1 MEETGRGRPIGR
13 GIMLLKLIGNTLG
26 QRRYRLAD
34 GWLFVG

>member
-1 MEETGRGRPIGR
+1 
-13 GIMLLKLIGNTLG
+13 MLLKLIGNTLG